1 MSPTSKQR
9 LVTGFQRRVLNPVA
23 RRAGRVLSGYSV
35 IETIGRRSG
44 LPHQTPVGGR
54 LVGSTFWL
62 VSEYGRRSDYV
73 RNIEA
78 NPRVRLRLRNT
89 WYAGTAA
96 LLDDDDPR
104 DRLRRLGALNGL
116 VVRIVGGE
124 LLTVRID
131 LDEPPA

>member
-1 MSPTSKQR
+1 MDRSRKQR
-9 LVTGFQRRVLNPVA
+9 LVTGFQRGVLNPVA
-23 RRAGRVLSGYSV
+23 RQAARVVSGYSL
-35 IETIGRRSG
+35 IETTGRTSG
-44 LPHQTPVGGR
+44 LPRRTPVGGR
-54 LVGSTFWL
+54 LVGATFWL

-78 NPRVRLRLRNT
+78 NPRVRLRLRST
-89 WYAGTAA
+89 WYAGTAT

-104 DRLRRLGALNGL
+104 ERLRRLGPLNGL

-131 LDEPPA
+131 LDQPPG